1 MCKLIIF
8 VLDQSM
14 KALQKHN
21 PVQQTD
27 VAMSFKSKKRIRIEH
42 LLETKIELSTIR
54 RLIPHGE
61 LFELKN

>member
-21 PVQQTD
+21 SVQQTD
-27 VAMSFKSKKRIRIEH
+27 VAMSFKSKKRIRNEH
-42 LLETKIELSTIR
+42 LETKIELSTIR

-61 LFELKN
+61 LFEVKN